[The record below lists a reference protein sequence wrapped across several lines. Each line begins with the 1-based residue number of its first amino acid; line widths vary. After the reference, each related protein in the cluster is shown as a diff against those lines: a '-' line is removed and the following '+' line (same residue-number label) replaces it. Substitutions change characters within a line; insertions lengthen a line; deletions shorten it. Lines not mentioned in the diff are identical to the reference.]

1 MAIQNQSV
9 ASVEHD
15 FYVTR
20 SGLVASVSLN
30 EAKAK
35 YFSDQGFGGNASIHK
50 PISQMEAEWLASQTG
65 VTSVNPQD
73 QWREAVA
80 GLGIAPENSVDQNK
94 RTFLLNLP

>member
-20 SGLVASVSLN
+20 SGLSSNAPLSD
-30 EAKAK
+30 AKAK
-35 YFSDQGFGGNASIHK
+35 YFSDQGFGSNASIRK
-50 PISQMEAEWLASQTG
+50 PLTQMESDWLASQTG
-65 VTSVNPQD
+65 VTSANPQD

-80 GLGIAPENSVDQNK
+80 GLGLTPENSMDQNK
-94 RTFLLNLP
+94 RTFFLNLP